1 MAPMPSSVQATG
13 IWVFSANATQVV
25 PGLGVEDAVAGQ
37 DDRPLGRGDLGGG
50 ELELAAVAVHVG
62 PEAGQAGD
70 DLVLGRVARRAS
82 PAGGRPW

>member
-1 MAPMPSSVQATG
+1 MAPIPSSVQATG

-50 ELELAAVAVHVG
+50 
-62 PEAGQAGD
+62 
-70 DLVLGRVARRAS
+70 RA
-82 PAGGRPW
+82 